1 MPIRINLL
9 AEAQALEDLRRRDPL
24 KRAIWVGVFLVALML
39 AWSSSIQLKA
49 MMGKRELSQLE
60 GQLTSRSNEFHQVL
74 ENERRLVEV
83 REKLGA
89 LRQLAANRYLHG
101 SVLNALQQTTIEDVQ
116 LIRFRTDLSYLLAEE
131 VKPKTNANNRFVP
144 GRPAMVTERILL
156 TLDAKDSGPVPGDQ
170 VNKFKQAIAD
180 CSYFQS
186 VLGKTNEVRLTNL
199 SPPQTG
205 IDGKPFV
212 LFTLECRYPEKTR

>member
-24 KRAIWVGVFLVALML
+24 KRAIWIGVFLVALAL
-39 AWSSSIQLKA
+39 AWSSSVQLKA
-49 MMGKRELSQLE
+49 MMAKRELSQLE
-60 GQLTSRSNEFHQVL
+60 GQLTSRSNEFRQVL
-74 ENERRLVEV
+74 ENERKLAEV
-83 REKLGA
+83 KEKLAA

-101 SVLNALQQTTIEDVQ
+101 SVLNALQQTTIDDVQ
-116 LIRFRTDLSYLLAEE
+116 LIRFRTDLSYVLTEE
-131 VKPKTNANNRFVP
+131 VKPKTNANNRYVP
-144 GRPAMVTERILL
+144 GKPATVTERILL
-156 TLDAKDSGPVPGDQ
+156 TLDAKDSGAVPGDQ

-180 CSYFQS
+180 CSYFRS
-186 VLGKTNEVRLTNL
+186 ALGKTNEVRLTNL

-205 IDGKPFV
+205 ADGRPFV